1 MLADIRFAAF
11 LLSPNMPTAVSMSLV
26 SLAKNPVPSGAVSGD
41 FAGYDGAPLRFARWS
56 ATRGP
61 ARGTVCVFTGRGEYI
76 EKYFE
81 VIADLRRRGFA
92 VAIHDWRGQGG
103 STRLLT
109 NPRKGHIRDF
119 REFDRD
125 LAVFMQNVVLPEC
138 PPPYYALAH
147 SMGGNILAR
156 HSIASDSWFD
166 RIVLSAPMLE
176 IIADKERLPGGL
188 VRAYIEGACLLGFSK
203 RYVPTG
209 GDQPAETLP
218 SEGNTLTSDR
228 ERYLRNRQI
237 IEAAPHLAL
246 GYPTIGWTKAAY
258 RSCSYVMDP
267 AFARRVRVPMLL
279 FSAANDRIVSSRAI
293 EDFGSR
299 LKIGAHVPM
308 PQAQHEI
315 LQEKDTIRQHFWSV
329 FDAYLG
335 ITADAA

>member
-1 MLADIRFAAF
+1 M
-11 LLSPNMPTAVSMSLV
+11 TLV

-61 ARGTVCVFTGRGEYI
+61 ARGTVCVFSGRGEYI

-103 STRLLT
+103 SHRLLA
-109 NPRKGHIRDF
+109 NRRKGHIRDF
-119 REFDRD
+119 KEFDQD
-125 LAVFMQNVVLPEC
+125 LAVFMQQVVLPEC

-156 HSIASDSWFD
+156 HSVAPDSWFD
-166 RIVLSAPMLE
+166 RIVLCAPMFE
-176 IIADKERLPGGL
+176 IIADKARVPGNL
-188 VRAYIEGACLLGFSK
+188 ARVFVETACLLGQST

-209 GDQPAETLP
+209 SDQSAEMMP
-218 SEGNTLTSDR
+218 FEGNTLTSDR
-228 ERYLRNRQI
+228 ERYMRNRQVV
-237 IEAAPHLAL
+237 EAAPELAL
-246 GYPTIGWTKAAY
+246 GYPTDGWTRAAY
-258 RSCSYVMDP
+258 RTCAQVMDP
-267 AFARRVRVPMLL
+267 AFARRVQVPLLL

-293 EDFGSR
+293 ETFASR
-299 LKIGAHVPM
+299 LKIGAHVPI
-308 PQAQHEI
+308 PQSEHEI
-315 LQEKDTIRQHFWSV
+315 LQESDTVRQHFWSV

-335 ITADAA
+335 ISADATRPS

>member
-1 MLADIRFAAF
+1 M
-11 LLSPNMPTAVSMSLV
+11 TLV

-61 ARGTVCVFTGRGEYI
+61 ARGTFCVFTGRGEYI

-103 STRLLT
+103 SHRLLADR
-109 NPRKGHIRDF
+109 RKGHIRNF
-119 REFDRD
+119 KEFERD
-125 LAVFMQNVVLPEC
+125 LAVFMQQVVLPTC

-166 RIVLSAPMLE
+166 RIVLCAPMFE
-176 IIADKERLPGGL
+176 IAADKEIVSARLARIF
-188 VRAYIEGACLLGFSK
+188 VEGASLLGMSTL
-203 RYVPTG
+203 YVPTG
-209 GDQPAETLP
+209 GDKPAETMP
-218 SEGNTLTSDR
+218 FEGNTLTSDR
-228 ERYLRNRQI
+228 ERFMRNRQI
-237 IEAAPHLAL
+237 IEAAPELAL
-246 GYPTIGWTKAAY
+246 GYPTIGWTRAAY
-258 RSCSYVMDP
+258 RSCDYVMEP
-267 AFARRVRVPMLL
+267 AFARRVKVPLLL

-293 EDFGSR
+293 ETFASR
-299 LKIGAHVPM
+299 LKIGAHVAI
-308 PQAQHEI
+308 PQSQHEI
-315 LQEKDTIRQHFWSV
+315 LQENDASRQHFWSV

-335 ITADAA
+335 IDADAA